1 MSIGVRANVSAP
13 AADDVLAKARRENFP
28 VALFVLPRGIRRH
41 LRAVYGFAR
50 LVDDAGDEAAGDRD
64 ALLDAI
70 ERDLDRAFS
79 RSPSNTVLLGENGP
93 RHPLMATLADSIY
106 ELGLPRE
113 PFERLIEANR
123 QDQRVSRYETYRE
136 LEHYCELSANPVG
149 RLVLYVFGRPTTE
162 RIAWSDSVCTGLQL
176 AEHWQDVGE
185 DYRRGRIYVPQ
196 EDLQRFGVEE
206 RALGNLRVSPALRE
220 LMAFEVERA
229 RRLLEAGV
237 PLASSLR
244 GRERLAIAGYVG
256 GGHAA
261 LDAVERSGYEVLG
274 NPPKAGKALRARRIL
289 EVLRES

>member
-1 MSIGVRANVSAP
+1 MSIGVRPNVSAP

-28 VALFVLPRGIRRH
+28 VALFVLPRSIRRH

-50 LVDDAGDEAAGDRD
+50 LVDDAGDEAVGDRD

-70 ERDLDRAFS
+70 EEDLDRVYS
-79 RSPSNTVLLGENGP
+79 GGNPSHPLLARLTNTV
-93 RHPLMATLADSIY
+93 Y

-123 QDQRVSRYETYRE
+123 QDQRVSRYETYGE

-149 RLVLYVFGRPTTE
+149 RLVLYVFGRPTAQ

-185 DYRRGRIYVPQ
+185 DFRRGRIYVPR

-206 RALGNLRVSPALRE
+206 PALGNRQVSPAFRE

-237 PLASSLR
+237 PLAASLR

-256 GGHAA
+256 GGRAA

-274 NPPKAGKALRARRIL
+274 EPPKAGKALRVRRIL
-289 EVLRES
+289 EMLRES

>member
-1 MSIGVRANVSAP
+1 MSIGVRPNVSAP

-50 LVDDAGDEAAGDRD
+50 LVDDAGDEAPGDRA

-70 ERDLDRAFS
+70 ETDLDRAFS
-79 RSPSNTVLLGENGP
+79 RSPSP

-113 PFERLIEANR
+113 PFEQLIEANR
-123 QDQRVSRYETYRE
+123 QDQRVSRYETYGE

-149 RLVLYVFGRPTTE
+149 RLVLYVFGRPTAQ

-185 DYRRGRIYVPQ
+185 DYRRGRIYLPR
-196 EDLQRFGVEE
+196 EDLQRFGVDEQT
-206 RALGNLRVSPALRE
+206 LGTRQASPAFRE
-220 LMAFEVERA
+220 LMAFEVRRA

-256 GGHAA
+256 GGRAA
-261 LDAVERSGYEVLG
+261 LDAVEQSGYEVLG
-274 NPPKAGKALRARRIL
+274 EPPKARKALRARRIL

>member
-1 MSIGVRANVSAP
+1 MSIGVRPNVSAP

-28 VALFVLPRGIRRH
+28 VALFILPRGIRRH

-64 ALLDAI
+64 ALLDDI

-79 RSPSNTVLLGENGP
+79 RSEP

-123 QDQRVSRYETYRE
+123 QDQRISRYGTYGE

-149 RLVLYVFGRPTTE
+149 RLVLYVFGRPTAQ
-162 RIAWSDSVCTGLQL
+162 RVAWSDSVCTGLQL

-185 DYRRGRIYVPQ
+185 DFRRGRIYVPR

-206 RALGNLRVSPALRE
+206 GALGYGQASPAFRE

-229 RRLLEAGV
+229 RGLLEAGV
-237 PLASSLR
+237 PLAASLP

-256 GGHAA
+256 GGRAA
-261 LDAVERSGYEVLG
+261 LDAVERSRYEVLG
-274 NPPKAGKALRARRIL
+274 EPPKAGKAMRARRTL
-289 EVLRES
+289 EVLRET